1 MHTSVEPDIFDASP
15 FYNIQANMI
24 LDAASTQR
32 FFKTLPV
39 KFVKGDWLWF
49 KTNSDNGAALSQ
61 MQLKICYNV
70 GNVADCKLRYVKFR
84 DEDSF
89 WFDTVGD
96 NTNDCH
102 SAGNHCAVMGDLDF
116 KINFNC
122 LEEGKIELTF
132 DAETH

>member
-1 MHTSVEPDIFDASP
+1 
-15 FYNIQANMI
+15 MI
-24 LDAASTQR
+24 CTR
-32 FFKTLPV
+32 
-39 KFVKGDWLWF
+39 LWF

-70 GNVADCKLRYVKFR
+70 GNFADCKLRYVKFR

-132 DAETH
+132 DAETHVNALTDFSDTKLDLVYPKCA